1 MAVHGDS
8 SGKSKDAMNDLTI
21 LNAENMMSNMKIIN
35 YSRTFMSIIAGV
47 MAGIL
52 GFNGVIG
59 FVFYIVVM
67 AVTSLGLTAKAN
79 FSVHSYFDAWNR
91 VLLDGFFGG
100 LMSFVLFWTFA
111 YDMVHI
117 F

>member
-8 SGKSKDAMNDLTI
+8 SEKSKEAMIDLTM
-21 LNAENMMSNMKIIN
+21 LNAENIQSNLKVIN
-35 YSRTFMSIIAGV
+35 YSRTFMSIVAGI

-52 GFNGVIG
+52 GFNGVMG
-59 FVFYIVVM
+59 FVFYTIVM

-79 FSVHSYFDAWNR
+79 FSIHSYFDSWNR

-111 YDMVHI
+111 YDIVHI

>member
-1 MAVHGDS
+1 MAGHGDS
-8 SGKSKDAMNDLTI
+8 SGKSKDAMDDLTI
-21 LNAENMMSNMKIIN
+21 LNAESMMSNMKIIN

-47 MAGIL
+47 MAGIV

-59 FVFYIVVM
+59 FVFYIIVM
-67 AVTSLGLTAKAN
+67 AITSLGLTAKAN

-100 LMSFVLFWTFA
+100 LMVILSFLNLK
-111 YDMVHI
+111 Y
-117 F
+117 